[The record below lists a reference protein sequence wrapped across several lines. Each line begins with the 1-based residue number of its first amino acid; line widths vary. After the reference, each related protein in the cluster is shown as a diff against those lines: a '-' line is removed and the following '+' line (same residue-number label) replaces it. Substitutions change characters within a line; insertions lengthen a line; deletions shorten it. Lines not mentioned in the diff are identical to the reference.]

1 MRVSFGN
8 LRGLTVSTVSAI
20 GLAAILL
27 WMVIIPADIVAV
39 LVVFA
44 AAAIFQGF
52 VIIAFLF
59 QAPNR
64 SALDDSETSWDTAS
78 ALRRSRMPA
87 KNSISRFRTRISHLV
102 TSTLSR

>member
-8 LRGLTVSTVSAI
+8 LRGLTVSIISAI

-52 VIIAFLF
+52 VTIAFSF
-59 QAPNR
+59 QAPKR
-64 SALDDSETSWDTAS
+64 SAFNDGDTSQDAHP
-78 ALRRSRMPA
+78 L
-87 KNSISRFRTRISHLV
+87 
-102 TSTLSR
+102 

>member
-1 MRVSFGN
+1 MRVSFGS

-44 AAAIFQGF
+44 AAAIFQGLT
-52 VIIAFLF
+52 IAFLF
-59 QAPNR
+59 RPPNR
-64 SALDDSETSWDTAS
+64 SAFDDGDASQDAAS
-78 ALRRSRMPA
+78 ALKRSRMPA
-87 KNSISRFRTRISHLV
+87 KNSISRFRTRISRLM

>member
-1 MRVSFGN
+1 MRARFRSVG
-8 LRGLTVSTVSAI
+8 GLTVSAISAI

-44 AAAIFQGF
+44 AAAIFQGV

-59 QAPNR
+59 QAPKR
-64 SALDDSETSWDTAS
+64 SAFDAGS
-78 ALRRSRMPA
+78 AAADRKVSRGA
-87 KNSISRFRTRISHLV
+87 YS
-102 TSTLSR
+102 STG

>member
-8 LRGLTVSTVSAI
+8 LRGLTVSIISAV

-52 VIIAFLF
+52 VIIGFSF
-59 QAPNR
+59 QAPDQP
-64 SALDDSETSWDTAS
+64 AFDDGDT
-78 ALRRSRMPA
+78 
-87 KNSISRFRTRISHLV
+87 TRH
-102 TSTLSR
+102 ST

>member
-1 MRVSFGN
+1 MRVSFGS

-52 VIIAFLF
+52 VTIAFLF
-59 QAPNR
+59 QATNQ
-64 SALDDSETSWDTAS
+64 SAFDDSETSQDAAS
-78 ALRRSRMPA
+78 ALRRSRMPS
-87 KNSISRFRTRISHLV
+87 KNSISRFRTRISRLM

>member
-1 MRVSFGN
+1 MMVSFRN
-8 LRGLTVSTVSAI
+8 LRGLTVSAISAI

-52 VIIAFLF
+52 VTIAFSF
-59 QAPNR
+59 QARKR
-64 SALDDSETSWDTAS
+64 SASDDGDTSQNAAS
-78 ALRRSRMPA
+78 ALRRSRMSSED
-87 KNSISRFRTRISHLV
+87 SISRFGA
-102 TSTLSR
+102 